1 MDGDKPGLTSE
12 KPSKGCFFY
21 IVSPS
26 PTDESRRYVHCI
38 ERPTDRTS
46 APKVRLSTRPLA
58 KAFTSLALCRSYCDF
73 LNRVEGLPDFVVV
86 MESCHLRK
94 TSEPVPA

>member
-1 MDGDKPGLTSE
+1 MHGDRPVLISE
-12 KPSKGCFFY
+12 KPHEGCFFY

-26 PTDESRRYVHCI
+26 SSDQNRCYVHSL
-38 ERPTDRTS
+38 ERQKDRTS

-58 KAFTSLALCRSYCDF
+58 KAFASLALCRSYCDF

-86 MESCHLRK
+86 MESGHPHK
-94 TSEPVPA
+94 T